1 MAPETPPD
9 AAGLTGGRTHWRA
22 ALLVALASA
31 IVRLVIAAL
40 TPLFPDETYYWEWSR
55 HLSAGYFDH
64 PPLIAWTIVPGTML
78 FGDTP
83 LGVRF
88 GPVLA
93 GLAATLF
100 LAATARR
107 LGGDRAALV
116 ASGIFSILPLSAAG
130 LILATPD
137 APLLAAASAVVWAVV
152 RALEHPPRTVD
163 SLRWWLVAG
172 AALGLA
178 LTAKYTAVLLPF
190 GLVVA
195 FALRRELRGRLAEPG
210 PYAAVGLALLVFAP
224 VIAWNA
230 RHDWISFAFQ
240 LQHGLGRVRGSVI
253 GRELELIGGQLGL
266 ITPILFVLMVVAAY
280 RAVRRPPSPTY
291 AALAILAATI
301 FAFFMYSAS
310 KRRAEANW
318 PALAYVPALLLLV
331 AHQGGRAWRR
341 WLWGGAALAAV
352 LTLVTYV
359 NAFTPV
365 LPVPA
370 RRDPAARAH
379 GWRELAAAVNAT
391 LTRRREAVETAQ
403 AGEPPRRI
411 VSSHR
416 TWVAADRYQDASELA
431 FHLPEQPPTFSLN
444 LSGRAN
450 HYDLWPS
457 FADCAAPG
465 DAMIL
470 VVDAVE
476 GVHPTA
482 ALLSPHFERVEPGD
496 VITLARGA
504 DPVKHMRIW
513 VLERWRGT
521 WPGPG

>member
-1 MAPETPPD
+1 MASQTPPD
-9 AAGLTGGRTHWRA
+9 AARLTDVRTPWRA
-22 ALLVALASA
+22 AVLVALASA
-31 IVRLVIAAL
+31 VVRLVIAAL

-64 PPLIAWTIVPGTML
+64 PPLIAWTILPGTLL

-100 LAATARR
+100 LAAAARR

-116 ASGIFSILPLSAAG
+116 ASVIFSILPLSAAG
-130 LILATPD
+130 LVLATPD

-152 RALEHPPRTVD
+152 RALEHPPRTAA

-172 AALGLA
+172 GALGLA

-195 FALRRELRGRLAEPG
+195 FALRRDLRGRLAEAG
-210 PYAAVGLALLVFAP
+210 PYVAVGLALLVFAP

-240 LQHGLGRVRGSVI
+240 LQHGLGRVRGSVL

-379 GWRELAAAVNAT
+379 GWRELAAAVHAIH
-391 LTRRREAVETAQ
+391 A
-403 AGEPPRRI
+403 PRQTI
-411 VSSHR
+411 SSYR

-431 FHLPEQPPTFSLN
+431 FHLPDQPPTFSLN

-457 FADCAAPG
+457 FADRAAPG
-465 DAMIL
+465 DAMLL

-496 VITLARGA
+496 VITLARGG

-521 WPGPG
+521 WPGRG